1 MTIIGISF
9 PFGRSA
15 TSLPARATDDDV
27 IADNIERILL
37 TSRGSRVMRPGSGSD
52 MFSFVFE
59 STGPVLRARVDN
71 EVRRAIGIGE
81 PRAEVLFV
89 GVLERAILSD
99 PGGVEVV
106 VDVEYRVNLEVKRTS
121 VTFTPP

>member
-1 MTIIGISF
+1 MTILGISF

-15 TSLPARATDDDV
+15 TSLPAGATDDDV
-27 IADNIERILL
+27 IADNIQRILL
-37 TSRGSRVMRPGSGSD
+37 TPRGSRVMRPGSGSD

-59 STGPVLRARVDN
+59 NTGAVLRARIDN
-71 EVRRAIGIGE
+71 EVRRALADGE

-89 GVLERAILSD
+89 GVEERTILSD

-106 VDVEYRVNLEVKRTS
+106 VDVEYRVNLEVRRTAVVFS
-121 VTFTPP
+121 T